1 MSSVLDDINKRRTR
15 QSVGEQAAP
24 VEPVAPVAQPM
35 GDQASARAGVA
46 PQPQVVQPQ
55 VQEPA
60 NRPVG
65 DQASARVAQGAMP
78 QAESGFNP
86 TAEQKATAGLL
97 MNPALTT
104 PAQPAAP
111 KQMTYTDLHKE
122 LYKPM
127 TPEEKAAQ
135 QKRQRN
141 RQIINAVGDGI
152 SALANLYYTNRS
164 GVNAY
169 DPSTSLTKAAKER
182 YDKLLAQ
189 QREDEE
195 RYKELAYRSG
205 AADIEMAY
213 RRAKDAAAEKRADKA
228 ADDAAEARR
237 LAQENWQKTF
247 EYGKEKDAADRQERA
262 AARAE
267 ENKTKT
273 YIADLN
279 ARIRK
284 ELFVDK
290 SKANAVKTATGL
302 YGKRTVHG
310 VDGYPIY
317 DKVWNGGWP
326 EVFNTLV
333 INKAGIKENES
344 EPTYRRRIGKMSD
357 EEKQELVNGYYK
369 YYPEAV
375 ALMARMAADTPERY
389 VDNIIADEDDYS
401 QYAVGGDDYSQYII
415 E

>member
-15 QSVGEQAAP
+15 LSVGEQQPTAP

-35 GDQASARAGVA
+35 GDQAA
-46 PQPQVVQPQ
+46 
-55 VQEPA
+55 
-60 NRPVG
+60 
-65 DQASARVAQGAMP
+65 ARVAQGAMP

-86 TAEQKATAGLL
+86 TAEQKATAMMLV
-97 MNPALTT
+97 NPALTT
-104 PAQPAAP
+104 PQTEPAAP

-152 SALANLYYTNRS
+152 SALANLYYTNKS

-195 RYKELAYRSG
+195 RYKEMAYRSG

-213 RRAKDAAAEKRADKA
+213 RRAKDAAAERRADKA
-228 ADDAAEARR
+228 AEDAAEARR

-247 EYGKEKDAADRQERA
+247 DYNKEKDAADRQERDK
-262 AARAE
+262 ARAQENAFKQQQQKALE
-267 ENKTKT
+267 EHRK
-273 YIADLN
+273 DLV
-279 ARIRK
+279 
-284 ELFVDK
+284 ESK
-290 SKANAVKTATGL
+290 STTNAVRQINKL
-302 YGKRTVHG
+302 YGK
-310 VDGYPIY
+310 PIEFARPNSTNLEIY
-317 DKVWNGGWP
+317 ESVWKGSMPQVYAILASETAKKFDLPGH
-326 EVFNTLV
+326 
-333 INKAGIKENES
+333 GIKPPTWNEMDAYVKKNWLNS
-344 EPTYRRRIGKMSD
+344 ERAKD
-357 EEKQELVNGYYK
+357 
-369 YYPEAV
+369 
-375 ALMARMAADTPERY
+375 LMTQLAGDTPARLISGIAENNSLGWGE
-389 VDNIIADEDDYS
+389 DNSNNDELDW
-401 QYAVGGDDYSQYII
+401 
-415 E
+415 

>member
-1 MSSVLDDINKRRTR
+1 MSSVLDDIKKRRTR
-15 QSVGEQAAP
+15 QSVGEQPAAAP
-24 VEPVAPVAQPM
+24 VEPVAPAAQPM

-55 VQEPA
+55 VVQPLVQEPA
-60 NRPVG
+60 NRPMG
-65 DQASARVAQGAMP
+65 DQAAARVIAGGA
-78 QAESGFNP
+78 SV
-86 TAEQKATAGLL
+86 T
-97 MNPALTT
+97 PAVATT
-104 PAQPAAP
+104 PVVAEPAAP

-152 SALANLYYTNRS
+152 SALANLYYTNKS

-195 RYKELAYRSG
+195 RYKEMAYRSG
-205 AADIEMAY
+205 AADIEMVY
-213 RRAKDAAAEKRADKA
+213 RKERDAKADERADKA
-228 ADDAAEARR
+228 AEAAAEASRI
-237 LAQENWQKTF
+237 AQENWQTAF
-247 EYGKEKDAADRQERA
+247 DYNKEKDAADRQERA
-262 AARAE
+262 KAKAE
-267 ENKTKT
+267 DNKTKK

-279 ARIRK
+279 AEIRK
-284 ELFVDK
+284 EYNANLLK
-290 SKANAVKTATGL
+290 YKGAKASEETLGKTL
-302 YGKRTVHG
+302 PFYNKEGK
-310 VDGYPIY
+310 PIVIY
-317 DKVWNGGWP
+317 ENVWNTSRQQVYGDMLADGVVPPAVDILNMTP
-326 EVFNTLV
+326 EKIDDF
-333 INKAGIKENES
+333 IKREWMKSPKA
-344 EPTYRRRIGKMSD
+344 
-357 EEKQELVNGYYK
+357 
-369 YYPEAV
+369 A
-375 ALMARMAADTPERY
+375 ALMKELALITPATLPDRF
-389 VDNIIADEDDYS
+389 ADEDDYS

>member
-15 QSVGEQAAP
+15 QSVGEQQPTAP

-35 GDQASARAGVA
+35 GDQAA
-46 PQPQVVQPQ
+46 
-55 VQEPA
+55 
-60 NRPVG
+60 
-65 DQASARVAQGAMP
+65 ARVAQGATP

-86 TAEQKATAGLL
+86 TAEQKAGTMMLL
-97 MNPALTT
+97 HPALTT
-104 PAQPAAP
+104 PQAETAAP

-152 SALANLYYTNRS
+152 SALANLYYTNQS

-213 RRAKDAAAEKRADKA
+213 RRAKDAAAEKRADDALQAAKEEKA
-228 ADDAAEARR
+228 
-237 LAQENWQKTF
+237 QQQKNWQAAF
-247 EYGKEKDAADRQERA
+247 DYGKEKDAADRAERA
-262 AARAE
+262 SARAE
-267 ENKTKT
+267 ENAFKQQQQLALDA
-273 YIADLN
+273 Y
-279 ARIRK
+279 RK
-284 ELFVDK
+284 AMVESK
-290 SKANAVKTATGL
+290 STTNAVKQINKL
-302 YGKRTVHG
+302 YGK
-310 VDGYPIY
+310 PIEFARPNSTNLEIY
-317 DKVWNGGWP
+317 ESVWKGSMPQVYAILASEATKKFDLPGH
-326 EVFNTLV
+326 
-333 INKAGIKENES
+333 GIKQPTWNEMDAYVKKNWLNS
-344 EPTYRRRIGKMSD
+344 ERAKD
-357 EEKQELVNGYYK
+357 
-369 YYPEAV
+369 
-375 ALMARMAADTPERY
+375 LMLHLAGDTPARLISGIAENNSLGWGE
-389 VDNIIADEDDYS
+389 DNSNNDELDW
-401 QYAVGGDDYSQYII
+401 
-415 E
+415 